1 METWTISYT
10 GAETVNGMKSFEDCL
25 DAIQRRF
32 SDREQLIDR
41 RRPRREIDT
50 PSLAAWE
57 FFDESNGDVLAKLY
71 CDN

>member
-10 GAETVNGMKSFEDCL
+10 GTETVKGLQSFEDCL

-32 SDREQLIDR
+32 SDREQSIDW
-41 RRPRREIDT
+41 RRPRRNFDE

-57 FFDESNGDVLAKLY
+57 FFDDANGDVLAKLY